1 MKQTAVTMIKTT
13 IAITCFLSSTGAAM
27 DWQFRSGALLAGEGG
42 LLSGSRVPI
51 TSTSQKDYDD
61 ESAKTG
67 LSKSAREK
75 IKTNKLQGLE
85 GYVSGTLAMGYEGY
99 SDDLRWQ
106 SSFDLKASGGYGN
119 SSGRFFSPAFDPIFP
134 AQGRGGRNSG
144 WLAGGEGELHWI
156 PFNGFSGHLSAS
168 FSTGSNLFKDSY
180 SRLLMTPEVEIR
192 ADRFEITPG
201 YVWQRILGADALPAA
216 DISAWSVNVEWL
228 GGKNFRIQNPKG
240 YPTMRVWRALAQ
252 GSPLLVTAME
262 NEGRFFEINITPK
275 ILFSGGLSLISHFRF
290 VSGSEQSYVAPSL
303 ANEIKRRGKE
313 LNNWQAPSAS
323 ADYSSQTIEWRN
335 SLNKKI
341 DRSWN
346 IYATIHF
353 TSQSNSFSQT
363 ATSNLRY
370 SDLIDVSR
378 ESTFRY
384 FLGTEFLL

>member
-1 MKQTAVTMIKTT
+1 MTKTT
-13 IAITCFLSSTGAAM
+13 LSIVCLLSFPAAAM

-42 LLSGSRVPI
+42 LLSGSKVPI
-51 TSTSQKDYDD
+51 TSTSQREYDE
-61 ESAKTG
+61 ESAKNG

-75 IKTNKLQGLE
+75 IRTSRLRGLE
-85 GYVSGTLAMGYEGY
+85 GYTSGTIAMGYEGY
-99 SDDLRWQ
+99 SNDLRWQ
-106 SSFDLKASGGYGN
+106 SSLDLKASGGFGN
-119 SSGRFFSPAFDPIFP
+119 SSGRFFSPAFDPVVP

-156 PFNGFSGHLSAS
+156 PFNGFSTHLSAS
-168 FSTGSNLFKDSY
+168 FSAGSNLLKEPF
-180 SRLLMTPEVEIR
+180 SRLLISPEAEIR
-192 ADRFEITPG
+192 ADKFEITPAFL
-201 YVWQRILGADALPAA
+201 WQRLLGSDALPAA
-216 DISAWSVNVEWL
+216 DLSAWSVNVEWL
-228 GGKNFRIQNPKG
+228 GTKGFRIQNPRG
-240 YPTMRVWRALAQ
+240 YPTLRVWRALAQ

-275 ILFSGGLSLISHFRF
+275 ILFSGGFSLISHFRS
-290 VSGSEQSYVAPSL
+290 VSGSEQSYIAPSL
-303 ANEIKRRGKE
+303 AAEINRRGKE
-313 LNNWQAPSAS
+313 FNTWQPPSAS

-341 DRSWN
+341 DRNWN

-370 SDLIDVSR
+370 SDLIDVAR

-384 FLGTEFLL
+384 FLGSEFLL